1 MVRRLFQ
8 FKRDGMPSDDNRFDG
23 LPEDTTTALT
33 LSDPSGE
40 DVYPEQGLS
49 AGFDSFREIYGR
61 ATEGAPPSGYT
72 VLTVSSMLNSPHLAG
87 MSTESKRGSIMMALD
102 AAGVHVT
109 DILQDAMLRQRA
121 LEEYEEQQQKKLRAF
136 EAAKG
141 EANRKLQAEL
151 DRITSEYMTKI
162 QSNVDEV
169 APTRCRRHRPSVLS
183 RTARPRAAA
192 SASRWKPR
200 RQGAEIKMPDFDLAI
215 CAVVVIVGIVLR
227 RAART
232 RRETSREELSRIR
245 LLSDKAHRD
254 EAMLFE

>member
-169 APTRCRRHRPSVLS
+169 ARQQDAYRAWLKTKQQESNTLS
-183 RTARPRAAA
+183 AA
-192 SASRWKPR
+192 SS
-200 RQGAEIKMPDFDLAI
+200 I
-215 CAVVVIVGIVLR
+215 CTQSNSATTGSSFSVAMEAQ
-227 RAART
+227 AAR
-232 RRETSREELSRIR
+232 R
-245 LLSDKAHRD
+245 
-254 EAMLFE
+254 